1 MQGEFRGSFG
11 DFLAMKRKE
20 AGLTIKDVAQ
30 WLHISTAYYSYFES
44 GERKAPDR
52 LVLDRLAVILDLS
65 PTELLVLYDLA
76 GQTRGIVAA
85 DLPDYINAHPYV
97 RVALRKARDSKASM
111 EQWLNFIQQMD
122 KAPEV
127 SR

>member
-20 AGLTIKDVAQ
+20 AGLTIKDVAR

-44 GERKAPDR
+44 GERKAPER
-52 LVLDRLAVILDLS
+52 IVQDRLAEILELS
-65 PTELLVLYDLA
+65 PAERLLLYDLA

-85 DLPDYINAHPYV
+85 DLPAYINENPYV

-122 KAPEV
+122 GAKEAG
-127 SR
+127 R